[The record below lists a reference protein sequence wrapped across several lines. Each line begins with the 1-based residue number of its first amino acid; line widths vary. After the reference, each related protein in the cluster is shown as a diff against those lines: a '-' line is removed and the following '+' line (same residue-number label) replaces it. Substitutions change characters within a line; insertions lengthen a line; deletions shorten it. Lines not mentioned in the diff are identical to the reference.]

1 MTFYVENETDYSFS
15 FDVDKLIKDVTTRT
29 LEYENTLY
37 KDVTLNV
44 SFTDDESIR
53 EVNRQFRDIDKST
66 DVLSFPAIDYENP
79 SDMSFISEEDAD
91 YFEPDTNEL
100 ILGDIM
106 ISIDHVLKQ
115 AEEYNHSVLRETA
128 FLLTHSLLH
137 LLGYDHMVDDE
148 RLIMEKK
155 QEEILVSLSITRENG

>member
-53 EVNRQFRDIDKST
+53 EVNKQFRDIDKST

-91 YFEPDTNEL
+91 YFDPDTNEL

>member
-91 YFEPDTNEL
+91 YFDPDTNEL